1 MRRYLVALMVAGS
14 LAFVA
19 CGNGASAPAGT
30 VTAHATASAPA
41 PSRTP
46 IPTGTRTAIV
56 TTATPAGFTTPP
68 AWPAST
74 PAPSGDS
81 GVEGT
86 VTIGPTCPVQRIDS
100 PCPDRPYEATVI
112 VLDAA
117 RRPVAEVRSA
127 ADGHFRVVL
136 APGAYTL
143 SPQAQG
149 AFPHAAEQT
158 VTVLEGQITTVQIAF
173 DSGIR

>member
-1 MRRYLVALMVAGS
+1 MRGYIVALIMAGS

-19 CGNGASAPAGT
+19 CGNGVSAPAGT
-30 VTAHATASAPA
+30 VTAHATASALA
-41 PSRTP
+41 PSCTP

-56 TTATPAGFTTPP
+56 ATATPADFTTPP
-68 AWPAST
+68 ASPAST
-74 PAPSGDS
+74 PAPSSDT
-81 GVEGT
+81 GVEGI
-86 VTIGPTCPVQRIDS
+86 VTIGPTCPVQRVDS
-100 PCPDRPYEATVI
+100 PCPDRPYEATI
-112 VLDAA
+112 FLLDGA
-117 RRPVAEVRSA
+117 RRPIAEVRSA
-127 ADGHFRVVL
+127 ADGRFRVVL
-136 APGAYTL
+136 APGTYTL